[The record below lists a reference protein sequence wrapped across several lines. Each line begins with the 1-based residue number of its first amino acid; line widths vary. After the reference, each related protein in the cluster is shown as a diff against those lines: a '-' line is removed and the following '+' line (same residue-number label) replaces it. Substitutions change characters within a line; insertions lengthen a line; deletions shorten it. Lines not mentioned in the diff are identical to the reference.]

1 VEVNDG
7 SIVSRRIPYVPI
19 IVEIPELSIRL
30 SVEALVDTGFTSE
43 VVLPADS
50 VTAQASVRE
59 WLTLELADGSRV
71 TTPTYIGL
79 VRIGDRSV
87 DPVRVFMLGDEP
99 IIGLGIIT
107 QFRVV
112 IDHDESIS
120 FSP

>member
-99 IIGLGIIT
+99 IIGLGVIT